1 MNERYQKLFD
11 KAVQGILAQGCPS
24 LGYVE
29 DSYGKPGG
37 GCAYRGV
44 NGSKCAI
51 GHLLTDEQMKEYD
64 IKEGT
69 SPEMFPG
76 KLLREL
82 LPNMS
87 YCSNLEFLMDLQD
100 VHDKSSHSD
109 VDANEFLKNFRM
121 RAGKFA
127 EKWNLN
133 KKVLEQ

>member
-1 MNERYQKLFD
+1 MSTYQELFD
-11 KAVQGILAQGCPS
+11 RAVQGILTQGCPS
-24 LGYVE
+24 LQNPE
-29 DSYGKPGG
+29 